1 MQNLN
6 FRKFATNQPDLQ
18 ELFARFSEAFETQ
31 RDLLTDVRDLL
42 AVLVSR
48 SQQRDPLRQTFTL
61 PTATGEPFLFSK
73 RGYKHS
79 RIRCPAAATAITVE
93 EGGPTV
99 ALTLP
104 AGWSVLDAAEGSRL
118 WSTSTATLITIEWTD
133 EVVQ

>member
-18 ELFARFSEAFETQ
+18 DLFARFGSLFETQ
-31 RDLLTDVRDLL
+31 AELLTDVRDLL
-42 AVLVSR
+42 AVLVTR

-61 PTATGEPFLFSK
+61 PGATGEPYLFSK

-93 EGGPTV
+93 EGGVPV
-99 ALTLP
+99 AQTFG
-104 AGWSVLDAAEGSRL
+104 AGWTVLDAAEGARL
-118 WSTSTATLITIEWTD
+118 WCTSTATLVTLEWTD